1 MNPIRQLAGQTAV
14 YGLGIVVPRLL
25 NYLLLTPFY
34 TRIFDKG
41 EYGIITEF
49 YAYIVILMVFL
60 TYGMETGFFRFA
72 DREHNQKNVYRS
84 ALLALG
90 FSSSIFIIFTFVC
103 SQGLANS
110 LDYPSN
116 PEYIWWVGMI
126 VGLDSFAS
134 IPFAK
139 LRLENKA
146 FKYALIRILEITVN
160 IGANWFFLF
169 YCPDH
174 SDTAWVLTVYD
185 PEIGVGYVF
194 ISNLL
199 SVVVKV
205 LFLFKEIFFQPG
217 IFDFPLIKK
226 MLKYSFPLLVA
237 GLAGTVNEVIDRVLL
252 KYLIP
257 DAQNPM
263 EQLGIY
269 GASVKLA
276 VLMTLF
282 IQMFRYAAEP
292 FFFSKKDE
300 SNAKDIYAEVMK
312 YFVFFGMAIF
322 LFVMLFMDIFILFIG
337 PDFREGASIIPVVLM
352 ANLFMGVFY
361 NLSIWYKLSNK
372 TIWGAYLVI
381 IGAAVTFLINFIFIP
396 YYGYYASS
404 WGRFISYLLM
414 ILLSFTF
421 GQKYYRINYQ
431 VKKMLLFVVLALL
444 FYLAS
449 DLIMI
454 NSNFIKYSFYFLLM
468 ALFFAAFYFSE
479 RKGKLKTYSF
489 RLSSKK

>member
-1 MNPIRQLAGQTAV
+1 MNHIKQLAGQTAV

-34 TRIFDKG
+34 TRIFDKA
-41 EYGIITEF
+41 EYGIYTEF
-49 YAYIVILMVFL
+49 YAYVVILMVIL

-72 DREHNQKNVYRS
+72 DKEHNQDNVYRS

-90 FSSSIFIIFTFVC
+90 ASSTLFILLTYFFSP
-103 SQGLANS
+103 GLSRGLGYA
-110 LDYPSN
+110 LH
-116 PEYIWWVGMI
+116 PEYVWWVGMI

-146 FKYALIRILEITVN
+146 FKYALIRVLEVVIN

-174 SDTAWVLTVYD
+174 QDSSLIAKVYD
-185 PEIGVGYVF
+185 PNIGIGYVF
-194 ISNLL
+194 LSNLL
-199 SVVVKV
+199 SVLVKV
-205 LFLFKEIFFQPG
+205 VALSKEIFFLPG
-217 IFDFPLIKK
+217 MFDFTLMKK
-226 MLKYSFPLLVA
+226 MLTYSFPLLIA

-252 KYLIP
+252 KYLVP
-257 DAQNPM
+257 SSQNPM

-300 SNAKDIYAEVMK
+300 INARDIYAQVMK
-312 YFVFFGMAIF
+312 YFVFFGMGIF

-337 PDFREGASIIPVVLM
+337 PDFREGVSIIPVVLL
-352 ANLFMGVFY
+352 ANLFMGIFY
-361 NLSIWYKLSNK
+361 NLSIWYKLTNK
-372 TIWGAYLVI
+372 TIWGAILVI
-381 IGAAVTFLINFIFIP
+381 IGAAITFLINYFFIP
-396 YYGYYASS
+396 EFGYYASS
-404 WGRFISYLLM
+404 WGRFISYLVM
-414 ILLSFTF
+414 IIVSFLV
-421 GQKYYRINYQ
+421 GQKFYRINYELKQ
-431 VKKMLLFVVLALL
+431 IMLFVVLALL

-449 DLIMI
+449 DLIEI
-454 NSNFIKYSFYFLLM
+454 NNLLLKYTFNFLL
-468 ALFFAAFYFSE
+468 LGLYLLIFLISE
-479 RKGKLKTYSF
+479 KRKPLKLNES
-489 RLSSKK
+489 

>member
-1 MNPIRQLAGQTAV
+1 MNYIKQLAGQTAV

-34 TRIFDKG
+34 TRIFDKA
-41 EYGIITEF
+41 EYGIYTEF
-49 YAYIVILMVFL
+49 YAYIIILMVVL

-72 DREHNQKNVYRS
+72 DKEHNQKNVYRS
-84 ALLALG
+84 ALVALSV
-90 FSSSIFIIFTFVC
+90 SSVIFIAITIIFSDGF
-103 SQGLANS
+103 ARA
-110 LDYPSN
+110 LDYPAN
-116 PEYIWWVGMI
+116 PEYIWWIGMI

-139 LRLENKA
+139 LRLENRA
-146 FKYALIRILEITVN
+146 IKYAIIRIFEVLVN

-169 YCPDH
+169 FCPNH
-174 SDTAWVLTVYD
+174 TESSWITTVYD
-185 PEIGVGYVF
+185 PTIGIGYVF
-194 ISNLL
+194 ISNLI
-199 SVVVKV
+199 SVLVKV
-205 LFLFKEIFFQPG
+205 LLLSKEIFFEKG
-217 IFDFPLIKK
+217 VYEFALMKK
-226 MLKYSFPLLVA
+226 MLKYSFPLLIA

-257 DAQNPM
+257 SAQNPM
-263 EQLGIY
+263 EQLGVY

-300 SNAKDIYAEVMK
+300 VNARDIYAQVMK

-322 LFVMLFMDIFILFIG
+322 LFVMLFMDVFILFIG
-337 PDFREGASIIPVVLM
+337 PDFREGASIIPIVLM
-352 ANLFMGVFY
+352 ANLFMGIFY

-381 IGAAVTFLINFIFIP
+381 FGATVTFIVNYIFIP
-396 YYGYYASS
+396 QYGYYASS
-404 WGRFISYLLM
+404 WGRFISYMLM
-414 ILLSFTF
+414 IIVSFLI
-421 GQKYYRINYQ
+421 GQKFYRINYQ
-431 VKKMLLFVVLALL
+431 LKQILGIVVLSLL

-449 DLIMI
+449 DLIKI
-454 NSNFIKYSFYFLLM
+454 NNSFVKYAFNFIVIGLYFLVFY
-468 ALFFAAFYFSE
+468 LFE
-479 RKGKLKTYSF
+479 KRKLPGINE
-489 RLSSKK
+489 SKNRK

>member
-1 MNPIRQLAGQTAV
+1 VNHIKQLAGQTAV
-14 YGLGIVVPRLL
+14 YGLGIVVPRVL

-34 TRIFDKG
+34 TRIFDKA

-72 DREHNQKNVYRS
+72 DKEHNQKNVYRS
-84 ALLALG
+84 ALIALG
-90 FSSSIFIIFTFVC
+90 VSSLVFIVFTYLFS
-103 SQGLANS
+103 QQLANM
-110 LDYPSN
+110 LDYPTH

-146 FKYALIRILEITVN
+146 IKYAVIRVLEVSVN
-160 IGANWFFLF
+160 IGAIWFFLY
-169 YCPDH
+169 YCPKH
-174 SDTAWVLTVYD
+174 TQLPWVSSVYD

-194 ISNLL
+194 VSNVL
-199 SVVVKV
+199 SVLVKV
-205 LFLFKEIFFQPG
+205 VALSKEIFFQSG
-217 IFDFPLIKK
+217 IFDFPLMKK
-226 MLKYSFPLLVA
+226 MLLYSFPLLIA

-252 KYLIP
+252 KYLVP
-257 DAQNPM
+257 VAQKPM

-300 SNAKDIYAEVMK
+300 HNARDIYAQVMK
-312 YFVFFGMAIF
+312 YFIFFGMAIF
-322 LFVMLFMDIFILFIG
+322 LFVMLFMDVFILFIG

-352 ANLFMGVFY
+352 ANLFMGIFY

-372 TIWGAYLVI
+372 TVWGAYLIV
-381 IGAAVTFLINFIFIP
+381 IGAAVTFLVNYFFIP
-396 YYGYYASS
+396 KYGYYASS

-414 ILLSFTF
+414 ITLSFF
-421 GQKYYRINYQ
+421 VGQKFYRINYELKQ
-431 VKKMLLFVVLALL
+431 ILLYVVLALV
-444 FYLAS
+444 FYYIA
-449 DLIMI
+449 D
-454 NSNFIKYSFYFLLM
+454 FIKIENVYIRYSFNFFLLILYFLVFLV
-468 ALFFAAFYFSE
+468 SE
-479 RKGKLKTYSF
+479 KRKHF
-489 RLSSKK
+489 RPHEN

>member
-1 MNPIRQLAGQTAV
+1 VNHIKQLAGQTAV
-14 YGLGIVVPRLL
+14 YGLGIAVPRLL
-25 NYLLLTPFY
+25 NYLLITPFY
-34 TRIFDKG
+34 TRVFDKA

-72 DREHNQKNVYRS
+72 DKEHNQKNVYKS

-90 FSSSIFIIFTFVC
+90 TSSLIFILLTILF
-103 SQGLANS
+103 SQNIANL

-126 VGLDSFAS
+126 VALDSFAS

-146 FKYALIRILEITVN
+146 IKYAIIRVLEVSVN

-169 YCPDH
+169 YCPKHLD
-174 SDTAWVLTVYD
+174 SSWVLTIYN

-199 SVVVKV
+199 SVIIKV
-205 LFLFKEIFFQPG
+205 LALSKEILFQSG
-217 IFDFPLIKK
+217 LFEYPLMKK
-226 MLKYSFPLLVA
+226 MLSYSFPLLIA

-257 DAQNPM
+257 GYQHPM

-292 FFFSKKDE
+292 FFFAKKDE
-300 SNAKDIYAEVMK
+300 INAREIYAQVMK
-312 YFVFFGMAIF
+312 YFVFLGMAIF
-322 LFVMLFMDIFILFIG
+322 LFVMLFMDVFILFIG
-337 PDFREGASIIPVVLM
+337 PDFREGASIIPVVLL
-352 ANLFMGVFY
+352 ANLFMGIFY
-361 NLSIWYKLSNK
+361 SLSIWYKLSNK
-372 TIWGAYLVI
+372 TIWGAYLVL
-381 IGAAVTFLINFIFIP
+381 IGAGVTFLINYFFIP
-396 YYGYYASS
+396 QYGYYASS
-404 WGRFISYLLM
+404 WGRFISYLIMM
-414 ILLSFTF
+414 IISYAV
-421 GQKYYRINYQ
+421 GQKFYRVNYHLKQ
-431 VKKMLLFVVLALL
+431 IAVIVVLALMIYLASMLFEFDNKYLKYVFNFSLIGMYVAL
-444 FYLAS
+444 FYL
-449 DLIMI
+449 
-454 NSNFIKYSFYFLLM
+454 
-468 ALFFAAFYFSE
+468 SE
-479 RKGKLKTYSF
+479 KKKLYKLYES
-489 RLSSKK
+489 

>member
-1 MNPIRQLAGQTAV
+1 VNHIKQLAGQTAV
-14 YGLGIVVPRLL
+14 YGFGIVVPRLL

-34 TRIFDKG
+34 TRIFDKA

-49 YAYIVILMVFL
+49 YAYIVILMVIL

-72 DREHNQKNVYRS
+72 DKEHNQRNVYRS
-84 ALLALG
+84 ALIALG
-90 FSSSIFIIFTFVC
+90 TSSTIFIIFTFLF
-103 SQGLANS
+103 SRGLANI
-110 LDYPSN
+110 LDYPSK
-116 PEYIWWVGMI
+116 PEYIWWAGMI

-139 LRLENKA
+139 LRLENRA
-146 FKYALIRILEITVN
+146 IKYAIVRILEVSVN
-160 IGANWFFLF
+160 IAANWFFLL
-169 YCPDH
+169 YCPNHTD
-174 SDTAWVLTVYD
+174 SAWITSVYD
-185 PEIGVGYVF
+185 PSIGVGYVF

-205 LFLFKEIFFQPG
+205 IALSKEIFFMSG
-217 IFDFPLIKK
+217 IFEYPLLMK
-226 MLKYSFPLLVA
+226 MLKYSFPLLIA

-252 KYLIP
+252 KYMIP
-257 DAQNPM
+257 AGQNPM
-263 EQLGIY
+263 EQLGVY

-292 FFFSKKDE
+292 FFFSKKDQI
-300 SNAKDIYAEVMK
+300 NAGDIYAQVMK

-322 LFVMLFMDIFILFIG
+322 LFVMLFMDVFILFIG

-352 ANLFMGVFY
+352 ANLFMGIFY

-372 TIWGAYLVI
+372 TIWGAYLVF
-381 IGAAVTFLINFIFIP
+381 IGAVVTFFINFLFIP
-396 YYGYYASS
+396 EYGYYASS

-414 ILLSFTF
+414 IILSFF
-421 GQKYYRINYQ
+421 VGQKFYRINYQ
-431 VKKMLLFVVLALL
+431 LKQIFLFVVLALL

-449 DLIMI
+449 E
-454 NSNFIKYSFYFLLM
+454 
-468 ALFFAAFYFSE
+468 LFKMLRFF
-479 RKGKLKTYSF
+479 
-489 RLSSKK
+489 